1 MAPGD
6 GLLPGGDP
14 NVVGNDGIFDVVMM
28 PNPDVPRLLPNDP
41 ARTPQEPSD
50 ITINFDLSTI
60 TIVLMVI
67 CALLASIFIMTM
79 VIVCQNCC

>member
-1 MAPGD
+1 MAPGN

-50 ITINFDLSTI
+50 INFDLSTI

>member
-14 NVVGNDGIFDVVMM
+14 NIVGDDGIFDVVM
-28 PNPDVPRLLPNDP
+28 PNPDVPPLLPNDP
-41 ARTPQEPSD
+41 ATSD